1 MKECDILG
9 GKTYCDLLH
18 IFRVESGPQAPGSTP
33 LQTHQND
40 PTEMRTQTSLV
51 VVGEVTDMNEHAN
64 YTFILFGLIQQS
76 VIGEISCTY
85 NSSLFLYNP

>member
-1 MKECDILG
+1 
-9 GKTYCDLLH
+9 
-18 IFRVESGPQAPGSTP
+18 
-33 LQTHQND
+33 
-40 PTEMRTQTSLV
+40 MRTQTSLV
-51 VVGEVTDMNEHAN
+51 VVGEVTDINEHAN